1 MAAAGVGTGSSP
13 DAALGGQEVTQ
24 GHGCTGGFNTARGMT
39 RAPAAAAAEAGPQ
52 SPRHRGTGV
61 LQKPGPAA
69 EWAAGGS
76 AAEAERLPGTPQRG
90 TLQSSPCP
98 GQPGGRSRRPW
109 PRRSCRGAPEATPR
123 SAPQRDWDGGG
134 LLCPRRAKNTKAA
147 GRQRA
152 PGGTVRSGARAAAWE
167 AMATSRPRDAAVTA
181 APTAGVAHVGLR
193 RARPAARAR
202 CARGTERGRRRLPPV
217 TEGK

>member
-39 RAPAAAAAEAGPQ
+39 PVPAAAAAGAGPH

-61 LQKPGPAA
+61 LQKPGPAG
-69 EWAAGGS
+69 ERAAGGS
-76 AAEAERLPGTPQRG
+76 AAEPERLPGTPQRR

-98 GQPGGRSRRPW
+98 GQPGGCPAGLGPGGAAGE
-109 PRRSCRGAPEATPR
+109 PRRLRPARLRSGTGA
-123 SAPQRDWDGGG
+123 GG

-193 RARPAARAR
+193 RARPAARGR